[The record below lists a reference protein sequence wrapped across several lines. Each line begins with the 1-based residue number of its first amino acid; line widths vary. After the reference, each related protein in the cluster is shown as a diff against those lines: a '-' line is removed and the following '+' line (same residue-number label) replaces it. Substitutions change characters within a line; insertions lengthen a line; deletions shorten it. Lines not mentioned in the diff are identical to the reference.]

1 MWNSSWTVS
10 EERTMESNLPQAS
23 GFHREMT
30 QMKMIFKKYYHDA
43 EKRIPGS
50 LANNKNKFH
59 HNKV

>member
-1 MWNSSWTVS
+1 
-10 EERTMESNLPQAS
+10 MESNLPQAS